1 MGKPDTVKPQPSL
14 EEIYRAL
21 ARHCAGMAEACKQ
34 LQKYEE
40 AKRTQP

>member
-1 MGKPDTVKPQPSL
+1 MAKPDTATPPSL

-21 ARHCAGMAEACKQ
+21 ARHCAGMAEAYKQ

-40 AKRTQP
+40 AKRTHE